1 MDILFGTYRCPD
13 HEPPALGIEDPIPRS
28 YLGQMLWPFRRRKA
42 TPTDMQ
48 PNTKVQS
55 RDAIDLTDIPVDR
68 SALPPIVPH
77 PQKAHGSAKSTT

>member
-1 MDILFGTYRCPD
+1 MASANTPLS
-13 HEPPALGIEDPIPRS
+13 IEDPIPRS

-48 PNTKVQS
+48 PNTKEQS
-55 RDAIDLTDIPVDR
+55 SDAVDLTDIPVDR
-68 SALPPIVPH
+68 GGLIPIVAH